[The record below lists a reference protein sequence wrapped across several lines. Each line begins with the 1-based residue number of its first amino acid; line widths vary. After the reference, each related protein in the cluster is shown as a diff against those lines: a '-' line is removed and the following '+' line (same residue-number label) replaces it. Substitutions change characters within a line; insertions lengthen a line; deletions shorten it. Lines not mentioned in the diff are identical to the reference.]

1 MIVEKKTVHNTIVI
15 AANYTAN
22 DVFREVLLDL
32 VGINFR
38 NCGTSIDPGHRRTAA
53 GDVFDVG
60 NVLFERSPSATISRG
75 AAPELC

>member
-1 MIVEKKTVHNTIVI
+1 MHNAIVI
-15 AANYTAN
+15 AATYTAN
-22 DVFREVLLDL
+22 DVFREALLDL

-38 NCGTSIDPGHRRTAA
+38 NCGTSIDPGHRRVAA